1 MCHVLW
7 RLITCQKGVH
17 NLWLTNFRLFECEAC
32 TSWLNNVHWMAY
44 TLCSKPVLGLQTIKP
59 NFVQFRTNVQI
70 IGQILSG
77 RYRFGRRFRLFA
89 CRRKTEKVG
98 FFLSLKQTVLFAKV
112 WPKTAYLFAAIL
124 FAYRQGAQVFT
135 LSDGQQNILSQNLTS
150 FNLMIQI

>member
-1 MCHVLW
+1 MFIEWH
-7 RLITCQKGVH
+7 
-17 NLWLTNFRLFECEAC
+17 
-32 TSWLNNVHWMAY
+32 
-44 TLCSKPVLGLQTIKP
+44 TLYAQSLVLGLQTIKP

-135 LSDGQQNILSQNLTS
+135 QVFTLSDGQQNILSQNLTS
-150 FNLMIQI
+150 FNLMIQT